1 MTKIK
6 KKQKR
11 KDKNSYR
18 KRMKKKQQK
27 RFVFISLED
36 CIKMVLVRKDMDINK
51 HDILYPCCKEVNMN
65 LISNMT
71 PSYYFC

>member
-18 KRMKKKQQK
+18 KKMKKKQQK

-36 CIKMVLVRKDMDINK
+36 CIKMVLVRKDMDVNK
-51 HDILYPCCKEVNMN
+51 HDILYPCCK
-65 LISNMT
+65 
-71 PSYYFC
+71 